1 MDKHKEKDV
10 NPRDKRKSGKIK
22 NAYNFKNLQTEIRGY
37 GYEYKFGKFFLQL
50 LIVFLAIIVA
60 GLLYKLNTTC
70 IVVLCIIA
78 LVLFPV
84 IIAAQFRYIYEQK
97 KFTMLVEY
105 LEHMIFNFKKTP
117 KILVALRDT
126 RELVSVEM
134 QSLIDHAI
142 EVIENREDATNL
154 YQEAF
159 TEFEKQFPCSRLLAL
174 HRFLINIELQ
184 GGKYQSAIDL
194 LLVDIRAWVERTY
207 IYQKELKNIK
217 NKIVLSLAISMGICG
232 TMIMIVPEDISIKGM
247 VAYQILTTILL
258 IGFLI
263 IFTFMQTK
271 LNGAWLVNDTTDKSS
286 DAVKRAYDYV
296 RSYNEKK
303 AMKKSIIKAII
314 FSIIIV
320 VAVIMQLYSLAVV
333 ALVFTI
339 LLLKSSEMKFRRC
352 RKRVER
358 ELEKEFPQ
366 WLRDVALNLQKQVV
380 PLAIRNSISSAAPVL
395 QEPLEGLVEEIEEN
409 PTSIK
414 PYVSFLGEYNMN
426 DLSTAMKMLY
436 TLQSLGSED
445 SEKQLHV
452 LIERNQSMLEKSE
465 RIRNEDMLGSI
476 GFIVALPML
485 LASLKLVA
493 DLGMILMS
501 FFSFGGLGV
510 S

>member
-1 MDKHKEKDV
+1 M
-10 NPRDKRKSGKIK
+10 
-22 NAYNFKNLQTEIRGY
+22 
-37 GYEYKFGKFFLQL
+37 
-50 LIVFLAIIVA
+50 
-60 GLLYKLNTTC
+60 
-70 IVVLCIIA
+70 
-78 LVLFPV
+78 
-84 IIAAQFRYIYEQK
+84 
-97 KFTMLVEY
+97 
-105 LEHMIFNFKKTP
+105 
-117 KILVALRDT
+117 
-126 RELVSVEM
+126 
-134 QSLIDHAI
+134 
-142 EVIENREDATNL
+142 
-154 YQEAF
+154 
-159 TEFEKQFPCSRLLAL
+159 
-174 HRFLINIELQ
+174 
-184 GGKYQSAIDL
+184 
-194 LLVDIRAWVERTY
+194 
-207 IYQKELKNIK
+207 
-217 NKIVLSLAISMGICG
+217 
-232 TMIMIVPEDISIKGM
+232 
-247 VAYQILTTILL
+247 
-258 IGFLI
+258 
-263 IFTFMQTK
+263 
-271 LNGAWLVNDTTDKSS
+271 
-286 DAVKRAYDYV
+286 KRAYDYV

-339 LLLKSSEMKFRRC
+339 LLLKSSEMKFRSC

-452 LIERNQSMLEKSE
+452 LIERNQGMLEKSE

>member
-1 MDKHKEKDV
+1 MDKQNKKEVKSKDKKE
-10 NPRDKRKSGKIK
+10 RMKRVL
-22 NAYNFKNLQTEIRGY
+22 NFKSLQTEIRGY

-50 LIVFLAIIVA
+50 LAVFAAIIVA

-70 IVVLCIIA
+70 IIILCVFA
-78 LVLFPV
+78 LLLLPV
-84 IIAAQFRYIYEQK
+84 IITAQFRYIYEQK
-97 KFTMLVEY
+97 RFTMLVEY

-126 RELVSVEM
+126 RELVSEQM
-134 QSLIDHAI
+134 QSFIDHTI

-159 TEFEKQFPCSRLLAL
+159 AELEEQFPCSRLLAL

-217 NKIVLSLAISMGICG
+217 NKIILSLAISMGICG
-232 TMIMIVPEDISIKGM
+232 TMIMIVPDDISIKGM
-247 VAYQILTTILL
+247 VAYQVLTTVLL
-258 IGFLI
+258 ICFLF

-271 LNGAWLVNDTTDKSS
+271 LNGAWLVNDTTDKTSS
-286 DAVKRAYDYV
+286 AVLRAYEYV
-296 RSYNEKK
+296 RNYNEKK
-303 AMKKSIIKAII
+303 AMKKSFIKAII
-314 FSIIIV
+314 FSIIIIV
-320 VAVIMQLYSLAVV
+320 TMVMQLYSLAAV
-333 ALVFTI
+333 AFAFTI
-339 LLLKSSEMKFRRC
+339 VLLKSSEMRYRRC

-380 PLAIRNSISSAAPVL
+380 PLAIQNSISSAAPVL
-395 QEPLEGLVEEIEEN
+395 KEPLEELVKEIEEN

-414 PYVSFLGEYNMN
+414 PFVNFLSDYNMN

-465 RIRNEDMLGSI
+465 RLRNEDMLGSI

-493 DLGMILMS
+493 DLGMILMN

>member
-1 MDKHKEKDV
+1 MDKHKVKDV

-159 TEFEKQFPCSRLLAL
+159 AEFEKQFPCSRLLAL

-184 GGKYQSAIDL
+184 GGNYQSAIDL

-217 NKIVLSLAISMGICG
+217 NKIV
-232 TMIMIVPEDISIKGM
+232 
-247 VAYQILTTILL
+247 
-258 IGFLI
+258 
-263 IFTFMQTK
+263 
-271 LNGAWLVNDTTDKSS
+271 
-286 DAVKRAYDYV
+286 
-296 RSYNEKK
+296 
-303 AMKKSIIKAII
+303 
-314 FSIIIV
+314 
-320 VAVIMQLYSLAVV
+320 
-333 ALVFTI
+333 
-339 LLLKSSEMKFRRC
+339 
-352 RKRVER
+352 
-358 ELEKEFPQ
+358 
-366 WLRDVALNLQKQVV
+366 
-380 PLAIRNSISSAAPVL
+380 
-395 QEPLEGLVEEIEEN
+395 
-409 PTSIK
+409 
-414 PYVSFLGEYNMN
+414 EYNMN

-452 LIERNQSMLEKSE
+452 LIERNQGMLEKSE